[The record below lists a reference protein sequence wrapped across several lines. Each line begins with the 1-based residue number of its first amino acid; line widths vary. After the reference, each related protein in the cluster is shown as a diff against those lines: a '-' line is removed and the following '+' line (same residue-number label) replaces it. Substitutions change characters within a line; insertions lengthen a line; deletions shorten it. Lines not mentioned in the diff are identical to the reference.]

1 MDSGAESGVT
11 HTHSGASDS
20 ETENSIK
27 EKTHKASKGVQ
38 QKPVKE
44 MKPKTKASK
53 QLKTKSETDVSI
65 DRLADTIKKTTVNL
79 QPVGQKGLNNF
90 Y

>member
-1 MDSGAESGVT
+1 
-11 HTHSGASDS
+11 
-20 ETENSIK
+20 
-27 EKTHKASKGVQ
+27 
-38 QKPVKE
+38 

-53 QLKTKSETDVSI
+53 QPKTKSETDVSI